1 MFLIAHQGG
10 ITHGAMLVTE
20 VSNDEVKIDE
30 GGFFDRGARDLVECD
45 LRFFGD
51 GLEGFGIFDRSLG
64 IIFHNYDFMIGL
76 WISLVLILIDRNW

>member
-30 GGFFDRGARDLVECD
+30 SGFFDRGARDLVECD
-45 LRFFGD
+45 LRFFSERF
-51 GLEGFGIFDRSLG
+51 EGFGIIDMRLC
-64 IIFHNYDFMIGL
+64 IIFHIIICMIGL
-76 WISLVLILIDRNW
+76 SRY